1 MATRTVKRTV
11 GLFVLGTLL
20 VFLMS
25 GIFYWQAIGADVS
38 NPRANLWRVVR
49 EGVPGFTKVST
60 AGHKILIVNSGE
72 NWREFRNSFLM
83 PFSQWIIAVA
93 LVVMGVFYWR
103 VGPDKLEKPRSGVKI
118 ERYTRRERIL
128 HWYTASLFVVM
139 AITGLSLLLGRI
151 ALIPIFGHWADS
163 AYLQASKVLHNY
175 CGPLLLIGIF
185 LEFIFWVRYN
195 IPKKMDLDWFKSM
208 GGLLGKGPR
217 PHTGKVNGGEKGW
230 FWLMAIFGIAAG
242 VTGVLLD
249 FPIWGQ
255 TRFTMQIS
263 HAIHAVVAVLFITV
277 SFGHIYMGSL
287 GVEGVFEGMWTG
299 YVDEVWA
306 KQHSDLW
313 YEEKMREKGE
323 KPASVAGTSS

>member
-11 GLFVLGTLL
+11 GLFVLGALL

-25 GIFYWQAIGADVS
+25 GIIYCQAIGADIS

-49 EGVPGFTKVST
+49 EGLPGFTKVST
-60 AGHKILIVNSGE
+60 AGHKILIINSGE
-72 NWREFRNSFLM
+72 NWREFRNSVLM
-83 PFSQWIIAVA
+83 PFSQWIIALA
-93 LVVMGVFYWR
+93 LVVMGLFYMR
-103 VGPDKLEKPRSGVKI
+103 VGPDKLDKPRSGVKI
-118 ERYTRRERIL
+118 ERYIRRERIL
-128 HWYTASLFVVM
+128 HWYTAALFIIM
-139 AITGLSLLLGRI
+139 AVTGLSLLLGRI

-185 LEFIFWVRYN
+185 LEFVIWVRYN
-195 IPKKMDLDWFKSM
+195 IPKKMDLDWFRSM

-230 FWLMAIFGIAAG
+230 FWLMAIFGTAVG

-263 HAIHAVVAVLFITV
+263 HAIHAFVAVLFITV

-299 YVDEVWA
+299 YVDAVWA
-306 KQHSDLW
+306 EQHSDLW

-323 KPASVAGTSS
+323 NLASFPEAS